1 MTAAEKFLSQHK
13 LEIILQLVESL
24 ESISNQVKKLKNY
37 PFDSIT
43 ENIRGTIDFEF
54 INEKGIQYLMIGAA
68 ELNEYVKRSRNTW
81 IKERASLVV
90 ELLEEMLEGNYTIA
104 REVKKKLK
112 EPYPLAEKKVEL
124 VTKSFRVDVSTDTK
138 CPTCSYLFAPNEI
151 IEYTALGYR
160 CPKCRQVIR
169 KI

>member
-1 MTAAEKFLSQHK
+1 MTLDKVESK
-13 LEIILQLVESL
+13 LEIILQLVESMA
-24 ESISNQVKKLKNY
+24 SISNQIKKLKNY
-37 PFDSIT
+37 PFDEILID
-43 ENIRGTIDFEF
+43 IRWAIDLKFT
-54 INEKGIQYLMIGAA
+54 NERGIKYLMNGAV

-112 EPYPLAEKKVEL
+112 EPFPLVEKKVEL
-124 VTKSFRVDVSTDTK
+124 VIRSIQVDVSTDTK